1 MQDGPPASPPRRLGL
16 PGPLSPLTRRAAR
29 RPGRWVL
36 YHEFTLTTKQFIRTV
51 TDVRGEWLL
60 DQARAAAPLKR
71 GRGESRAGN
80 TY

>member
-1 MQDGPPASPPRRLGL
+1 M
-16 PGPLSPLTRRAAR
+16 
-29 RPGRWVL
+29 L